1 MNRRHFLAALAGA
14 SAAVPGFGHAGAGQ
28 AVTPEQVRQTLSEGR
43 TVFMDVFADWCSTCA
58 RQERVINALL
68 EDNPDYA
75 QSVAFLSVDWDL
87 YRSNTLFDEL
97 NVPSRSTLLVLKGDE
112 EFGRIV
118 ADTSK
123 GTIKNLMDTA
133 VEVAADS

>member
-1 MNRRHFLAALAGA
+1 MLAFAAIGA
-14 SAAVPGFGHAGAGQ
+14 PSLGHAGAGQ
-28 AVTPEQVRQTLSEGR
+28 DAVPEDVLKALSEGK
-43 TVFMDVFADWCSTCA
+43 TVFIEVFAAWCSTCM

-68 EDNPDYA
+68 EDDPKYA
-75 QSVAFLSVDWDL
+75 ESVAFLSVDWDKHA
-87 YRSNTLFDEL
+87 SSALFDRL
-97 NVPSRSTLLVLKGDE
+97 NIPRRSTLLVLKGDE

-118 ADTSK
+118 AGTSK